1 MMAIGQMAKGSSC
14 SVCHKDLSGIKG
26 VQVNTDDFCFD
37 CFEQNKN
44 NNIHNAV
51 KG

>member
-1 MMAIGQMAKGSSC
+1 MMGIGQMAKGSSC
-14 SVCHKDLSGIKG
+14 SVCHKDLSGIIG
-26 VQVNTDDFCFD
+26 VQVNTDDLCRD
-37 CFEQNKN
+37 CFEKDKD

>member
-14 SVCHKDLSGIKG
+14 SVCGIDLSGITG
-26 VQVNTDDFCFD
+26 VQVNSDDFCRD
-37 CFEQNKN
+37 CFEKDKD